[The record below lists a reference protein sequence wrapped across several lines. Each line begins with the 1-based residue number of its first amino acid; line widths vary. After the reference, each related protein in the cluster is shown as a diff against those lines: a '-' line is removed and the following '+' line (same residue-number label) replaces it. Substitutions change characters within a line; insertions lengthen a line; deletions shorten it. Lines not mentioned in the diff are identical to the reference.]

1 MSIEINIDELLEGT
15 DDLEGVE
22 FIESLMGVY
31 DYGYEKLSNKI
42 DSRKMRVYQDY
53 MYDGNT
59 NNWD

>member
-1 MSIEINIDELLEGT
+1 MSREINVDELLEGT
-15 DDLEGVE
+15 DDLKGVE
-22 FIESLMGVY
+22 FIESLMGIY
-31 DYGYEKLSNKI
+31 DYGYEKLSNKM